1 MINPIEYFKQVRHL
15 TNLTYR
21 LEDEMN
27 ELYQELKK
35 IRKDVDR
42 LKK

>member
-1 MINPIEYFKQVRHL
+1 MINPVEYFKQLRYL

-21 LEDEMN
+21 LENEMN

-35 IRKDVDR
+35 LRKDVDR